1 MHVLISTMS
10 TVPEVLWNDTS
21 LTVVIQ
27 KYNRRIDAMSMPVHA
42 YVCMY
47 VRIVRT
53 FNGAINVHTC
63 THA

>member
-10 TVPEVLWNDTS
+10 TVPEVPWDDTG

-27 KYNRRIDAMSMPVHA
+27 KYNRRIDAMSTPVHT
-42 YVCMY
+42 Y
-47 VRIVRT
+47 VRT